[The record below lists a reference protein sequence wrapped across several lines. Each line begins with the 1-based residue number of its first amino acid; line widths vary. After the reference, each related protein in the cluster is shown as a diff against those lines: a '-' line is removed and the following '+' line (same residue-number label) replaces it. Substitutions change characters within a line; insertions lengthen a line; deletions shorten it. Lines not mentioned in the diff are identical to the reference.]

1 VRAGARKDRGVVGWK
16 EDRVKVSLG
25 IDVACRADHRAS
37 LAGPDGEFLWSG
49 WRFRTSPLDLEALWS
64 KIPAGAEVQVVMEP
78 TRNAWVPLQAWLEAR
93 GAVVVLVPPEQSAD
107 LRNYYNKHTK
117 TDRLDS
123 RVLARLPLL
132 HPEGLESVT
141 GPTPADPFRRAVRR
155 RTKLV
160 KARTAVFQRLDAL
173 VELLGPAWADAL
185 GEGYSKSALVVLE
198 RWADPRALRRLGR
211 RRLTDVLVKASR
223 GAWREPKA
231 DELLAAAEESLEL
244 WKDGG
249 LDLDELAADIA
260 AEVRVARSLSAE
272 IATLEARIAPMFA
285 AADRRPETPDDRE
298 ATPPTREGDDE
309 RDVGIV
315 ASLPGLDGILGAG
328 ILARFGDFDRFH
340 SLAGIRSFTGLVP
353 SIDQSGNSSG
363 HGRPTKAG
371 DPGLREA
378 LYLAADH
385 LRRVDPHFAQ
395 RYHRLIVEEGKHH
408 ESAVC
413 TLAAVAATRIAAC
426 WRRRECYVLRDTD
439 GREITKTEGRAIVAE
454 RYTIPDDVR
463 RARRR
468 VANAKHLKGRTD
480 RRDQKST
487 RAAPASGPSS
497 ANRTGKTTERVA

>member
-1 VRAGARKDRGVVGWK
+1 MRRSPVRALGGRPRAGPLFRGCLETSPPAERVRAGARKDRGVVGWK

-64 KIPAGAEVQVVMEP
+64 KIPA
-78 TRNAWVPLQAWLEAR
+78 

-231 DELLAAAEESLEL
+231 DELLAARSEE
-244 WKDGG
+244 
-249 LDLDELAADIA
+249 
-260 AEVRVARSLSAE
+260 
-272 IATLEARIAPMFA
+272 
-285 AADRRPETPDDRE
+285 
-298 ATPPTREGDDE
+298 
-309 RDVGIV
+309 
-315 ASLPGLDGILGAG
+315 
-328 ILARFGDFDRFH
+328 
-340 SLAGIRSFTGLVP
+340 
-353 SIDQSGNSSG
+353 
-363 HGRPTKAG
+363 
-371 DPGLREA
+371 
-378 LYLAADH
+378 
-385 LRRVDPHFAQ
+385 RRVGKECRSRWSP
-395 RYHRLIVEEGKHH
+395 YH
-408 ESAVC
+408 
-413 TLAAVAATRIAAC
+413 
-426 WRRRECYVLRDTD
+426 
-439 GREITKTEGRAIVAE
+439 
-454 RYTIPDDVR
+454 
-463 RARRR
+463 
-468 VANAKHLKGRTD
+468 
-480 RRDQKST
+480 
-487 RAAPASGPSS
+487 
-497 ANRTGKTTERVA
+497 

>member
-1 VRAGARKDRGVVGWK
+1 MRRSPVRALGGRPRAGPLFRGCLETSPPAERVRAGARKDRGVVGWK

-25 IDVACRADHRAS
+25 IDDACRADHRAS

-249 LDLDELAADIA
+249 LD
-260 AEVRVARSLSAE
+260 
-272 IATLEARIAPMFA
+272 
-285 AADRRPETPDDRE
+285 
-298 ATPPTREGDDE
+298 
-309 RDVGIV
+309 
-315 ASLPGLDGILGAG
+315 
-328 ILARFGDFDRFH
+328 RFH

-385 LRRVDPHFAQ
+385 LRRV
-395 RYHRLIVEEGKHH
+395 
-408 ESAVC
+408 
-413 TLAAVAATRIAAC
+413 
-426 WRRRECYVLRDTD
+426 
-439 GREITKTEGRAIVAE
+439 
-454 RYTIPDDVR
+454 
-463 RARRR
+463 
-468 VANAKHLKGRTD
+468 
-480 RRDQKST
+480 
-487 RAAPASGPSS
+487 
-497 ANRTGKTTERVA
+497 

>member
-1 VRAGARKDRGVVGWK
+1 MRRSPVRALGGRPRAGPLFRGCLETSPPAERVRAGARKDRGVVGWK

-132 HPEGLESVT
+132 HPEG
-141 GPTPADPFRRAVRR
+141 
-155 RTKLV
+155 
-160 KARTAVFQRLDAL
+160 L

-340 SLAGIRSFTGLVP
+340 SLAGDPLVHRAGPLDRPVRQQQRARPADEGRRSGPAGGPVP
-353 SIDQSGNSSG
+353 RRGSPPPGRPPLRAAVPPAHRGGGQAPRVGGVHPRRGGGDPHRRLLATEGVLRPARHRRPGDHQNRGPRNRRRALHDPRRRPACAPARRQREAPQGTDGPARSEVDQSRSG
-363 HGRPTKAG
+363 VRP
-371 DPGLREA
+371 
-378 LYLAADH
+378 
-385 LRRVDPHFAQ
+385 
-395 RYHRLIVEEGKHH
+395 
-408 ESAVC
+408 
-413 TLAAVAATRIAAC
+413 
-426 WRRRECYVLRDTD
+426 VLCEPYR
-439 GREITKTEGRAIVAE
+439 
-454 RYTIPDDVR
+454 
-463 RARRR
+463 
-468 VANAKHLKGRTD
+468 
-480 RRDQKST
+480 
-487 RAAPASGPSS
+487 
-497 ANRTGKTTERVA
+497 

>member
-1 VRAGARKDRGVVGWK
+1 MRRSPVRALGGRPRAGPLFRGCLETSPPAERVRAGARKDRGVVGWK

-155 RTKLV
+155 RTK
-160 KARTAVFQRLDAL
+160 
-173 VELLGPAWADAL
+173 
-185 GEGYSKSALVVLE
+185 
-198 RWADPRALRRLGR
+198 
-211 RRLTDVLVKASR
+211 LVKASR